1 MDFSFN
7 PDQEILRQTLA
18 DFAARELAPHYME
31 RDTDD
36 DLPRSIVRKLGDLG
50 LCAPMVDIQYGGQ
63 GLDYVSLGIAH
74 EEIARGDF
82 NAAYVLLLTALVGAI
97 IAAHGDE
104 RQKESMLPAIC
115 RGEVVPALGVTEPG
129 GGSDAA
135 HVKLAARREGDGYVL
150 DGEKTSISFASWA
163 DTGLMMARTGTI
175 EQGAHG
181 VTAFYVDLNSAG
193 ISRNRFKDL
202 GSRAIGR
209 GQIFFDSVR
218 VPATARIGSE
228 GAGFVQ
234 VMQGFDF
241 SRSLIGLMCIG
252 AANQSVEETCKYVVD
267 RQAFGGSLARFEG
280 ISFPLAEAAVQL
292 RAARLLCYEALW
304 LKDQNKPHGWV
315 AAGAKWWAPELS
327 ARVLHQ
333 CLLLHGHL
341 GFSLDLPH
349 QQRMRDVI
357 GLEIGDGTAQI
368 MKLLV
373 ARALL
378 GNIARGY

>member
-1 MDFSFN
+1 MEFGFS
-7 PDQEILRQTLA
+7 DEQKMLQSSLR
-18 DFAARELAPHYME
+18 DFAQRELLPAYQS
-31 RDTDD
+31 RDRDA
-36 DLPRSIVRKLGDLG
+36 DLPAGLVRRLGALG
-50 LCAPMVDIQYGGQ
+50 VLAPMADPKHDGA
-63 GLDYVSLGIAH
+63 GLDYVSLGLAH

-82 NAAYVLLLTALVGAI
+82 NAAYVLLLAALVGAI
-97 IAAHGDE
+97 VARNGDE
-104 RQKESMLPAIC
+104 RQRAAILPPIC
-115 RGEVVPALGVTEPG
+115 RGEIISALGVTEPG

-135 HVKLAARREGDGYVL
+135 HVKLAARRDGDHYVL
-150 DGEKTSISFASWA
+150 DGEKTSISFSSAA
-163 DTGLMMARTGTI
+163 ATALVMARTGTL
-175 EQGAHG
+175 EQGARG
-181 VTAFYVDLNSAG
+181 VSAFYVDLNASG
-193 ISRNRFKDL
+193 VSRTRFRDL

-209 GQIFFDSVR
+209 GSLFFDAVR
-218 VPATARIGSE
+218 VPAENRIGPE

-241 SRSLIGLMCIG
+241 SRALIGLMCIG
-252 AANQSVEETCKYVVD
+252 AAEQSVEETCRYVAERD
-267 RQAFGGSLARFEG
+267 AFGGKLARFEG
-280 ISFPLAEAAVQL
+280 VSFPLAEAAVEL

-304 LKDQNKPHGWV
+304 LRDRGQPHGWIS
-315 AAGAKWWAPELS
+315 AGAKWLAPELS

-373 ARALL
+373 AREII
-378 GNIARGY
+378 GKSARPY

>member
-7 PDQEILRQTLA
+7 PDQELLRNTLA
-18 DFAARELAPHYME
+18 AFAARELAPHYLA
-31 RDTDD
+31 RDTDT
-36 DLPRSIVRKLGDLG
+36 DLPRAIVRKLGEMG
-50 LCAPMVDIQYGGQ
+50 LCAPMADPRHGGQ
-63 GLDYVSLGIAH
+63 GLDYVALGIAH
-74 EEIARGDF
+74 EEIARADF
-82 NAAYVLLLTALVGAI
+82 NAAYVLLLTGLVGAI
-97 IAAHGDE
+97 ITAQGDE
-104 RQKESMLPAIC
+104 HQRSAILPAIC
-115 RGEVVPALGVTEPG
+115 SGEAVPALSVTEPA

-135 HVKLAARREGDGYVL
+135 HVKLAARREGDSYVL

-163 DTGLMMARTGTI
+163 DTALVMARTGTT
-175 EQGAHG
+175 EQGARG
-181 VTAFYVDLNSAG
+181 VSAFYVDLHSTG
-193 ISRNRFKDL
+193 VSRNRFKDL

-209 GQIFFDSVR
+209 GQLFFDSVR
-218 VPATARIGSE
+218 VPAKARIGAE

-252 AANQSVEETCKYVVD
+252 AAEQSVEETCKYVVD

-280 ISFPLAEAAVQL
+280 VSFPLAEAAVKL

-304 LKDQNKPHGWV
+304 LKDRGLPHGWI
-315 AAGAKWWAPELS
+315 AAGAKWWAPEL
-327 ARVLHQ
+327 AAQVLHQ

-341 GFSLDLPH
+341 GFSMDLPH

-378 GNIARGY
+378 GNVARGY